1 MPRGGKQVSDGFSP
15 YKHPDGRELRLLKS
29 SKSNTGYFRVVKV
42 GNLFYPKA
50 KLDGVKG
57 SKSQKLFGKGK
68 KEAREAAIILAEY
81 LDSPYALPSAPPR
94 QPHSSQL
101 TTRQLHEKKMKKVD
115 VLRAEACSLLGVS
128 EEMSAEE
135 EADAFARAAEFAAW
149 QQERLPDGSVFIP
162 ASMVE
167 LGDHGDIHVSV

>member
-15 YKHPDGRELRLLKS
+15 YKAPDGRELRLMKS

-81 LDSPYALPSAPPR
+81 LDSPYALPSAPPQR
-94 QPHSSQL
+94 L
-101 TTRQLHEKKMKKVD
+101 TTKCRVRSGINRIFRAFGIL
-115 VLRAEACSLLGVS
+115 LRI
-128 EEMSAEE
+128 
-135 EADAFARAAEFAAW
+135 F
-149 QQERLPDGSVFIP
+149 Q
-162 ASMVE
+162 
-167 LGDHGDIHVSV
+167 